1 VSPGWGAASVLS
13 YSGNHTAIQRLV
25 LRQDVICRE
34 AFERAI
40 AHLDAIALSASIA
53 LKAFERKVPG
63 GEAKPEVWTNWPD
76 FSKRMNEL
84 AQNTSQAAKTAR
96 EKGKETALGNI
107 LDALTCKG
115 CHDTYREEKKH

>member
-1 VSPGWGAASVLS
+1 M
-13 YSGNHTAIQRLV
+13 AIP
-25 LRQDVICRE
+25 DDS
-34 AFERAI
+34 AI